1 MTDVGQRPGK
11 DRPGPTTG
19 RRTRTGADTTSGSPA
34 SSGPSGSPASPGS
47 SGSSGWVNPSARR
60 RPRPARASSSLAA
73 AHATALR
80 LLRDA
85 LAANR
90 AAALRLTWWTLLS
103 AAPAL
108 VCGKAVAWAV
118 DEGFLMD
125 RPRTAALGLGVFAVS
140 ALGGAWAS
148 RQSYPWLAEIV
159 EPLRDRLLRDVVT
172 GVLHRAVAPGAAPG
186 DGAAVAVAR
195 LTRQVEAVRDAL
207 AGQLML
213 LWQFVLTVA
222 AVVAGT
228 AVVAPAAAPLVAAPL
243 LVALV
248 LFAVL
253 APATVRRQREAFDA
267 EERLAG
273 CAVTTVTALRDIVAC
288 GAHEHAQ
295 REVLDAVGGHL
306 RASRALA
313 RVSALRRLIVAL
325 GAHSPLLL
333 VVLAAPRLHAGGV
346 TAGEIVGVLAYV
358 LATLE
363 PAIRLLVQGLG
374 ASWLRLA
381 VAAERLAE
389 AARRPEPRPEP
400 RSARRPS
407 DGSVTMSGISFAYG
421 DGAEPVLDGLDLT
434 IADGEHLAVVGPSGI
449 GKSTLAEVLTGMLP
463 PDRGQ
468 VVLGGASLEHITA
481 QDLARA
487 RVLAPQTPYVFAGT
501 LRENLCYFAPGT
513 PPTAL
518 ADALAELGLDTL
530 AERLGGADA
539 PLDPATLSS
548 GERALVALAR
558 AYLSGA
564 RLVVLDE
571 ATRHLDATL
580 ERRVEDAFRRR
591 PGTVVTVAHRMSL
604 ARRADRVL
612 LLDGVRASIGT
623 HDGLLAEV
631 PLYADLM
638 GHWRTGA
645 TATDEDPADAGHL
658 GAGHLDADAA
668 GAGVSGAGRVGAGL
682 NAPGA
687 ASDRSSSRPAE
698 DPVP

>member
-1 MTDVGQRPGK
+1 MTDVEHRPA
-11 DRPGPTTG
+11 G
-19 RRTRTGADTTSGSPA
+19 RRRGPAAAHRRTPTAADRA
-34 SSGPSGSPASPGS
+34 D
-47 SGSSGWVNPSARR
+47 
-60 RPRPARASSSLAA
+60 RPRPHPPQASSSLTA
-73 AHATALR
+73 AHGTAVR
-80 LLRDA
+80 LLRHA
-85 LAANR
+85 LAADR

-108 VCGKAVAWAV
+108 VCGKALAWAV
-118 DEGFLMD
+118 DRGFLMD
-125 RPRTAALGLGVFAVS
+125 RPRTASIALGVFALS
-140 ALGGAWAS
+140 ALAGAWAS

-172 GVLHRAVAPGAAPG
+172 GVLHRAVVPGGPHDGDAAM
-186 DGAAVAVAR
+186 VVAR

-222 AVVAGT
+222 AVIAGT
-228 AVVAPAAAPLVAAPL
+228 AVLSPAAAPLVAAPL

-267 EERLAG
+267 EETLAG
-273 CAVTTVTALRDIVAC
+273 SAVATVTALRDLVAC

-295 REVLDAVGGHL
+295 QGVLDAVGGHL
-306 RASRALA
+306 RASRVLA
-313 RVSALRRLIVAL
+313 SVCALRRLIVAL

-389 AARRPEPRPEP
+389 AARRPTPGPDP
-400 RSARRPS
+400 RSAQQPC
-407 DGSVTMSGISFAYG
+407 DGSVTLSEIVFAYG
-421 DGAEPVLDGLDLT
+421 TDAEPVLDGLDLT
-434 IADGEHLAVVGPSGI
+434 IDDGEHLVVVGPSGI

-463 PDRGQ
+463 PDRGR
-468 VVLGGASLEHITA
+468 VVLGGAPLERIAPH
-481 QDLARA
+481 DLARA
-487 RVLAPQTPYVFAGT
+487 RVLAPQSPYVFAGT
-501 LRENLCYFAPGT
+501 LRENLCYFEPGT
-513 PPTAL
+513 TDSAL
-518 ADALAELGLDTL
+518 AAAVTELGMDALV
-530 AERLGGADA
+530 ERLGGAHA
-539 PLDPATLSS
+539 LIDPGALSS

-558 AYLSGA
+558 AYLSSA

-580 ERRVEDAFRRR
+580 ERRVEEAFRRR

-612 LLDGVRASIGT
+612 LLDGTRPSIGT
-623 HDGLLAEV
+623 HDALLAEV

-638 GHWRTGA
+638 GHWRTG
-645 TATDEDPADAGHL
+645 TAVT
-658 GAGHLDADAA
+658 
-668 GAGVSGAGRVGAGL
+668 VGADRIGADDDARL
-682 NAPGA
+682 SAPDA
-687 ASDRSSSRPAE
+687 ASDHSSSRPAE
-698 DPVP
+698 DPAP

>member
-1 MTDVGQRPGK
+1 M
-11 DRPGPTTG
+11 
-19 RRTRTGADTTSGSPA
+19 
-34 SSGPSGSPASPGS
+34 
-47 SGSSGWVNPSARR
+47 
-60 RPRPARASSSLAA
+60 
-73 AHATALR
+73 R
-80 LLRDA
+80 LLRHA

-90 AAALRLTWWTLLS
+90 AAAFRLTWWTLLS

-108 VCGKAVAWAV
+108 VCGKALAWAV
-118 DEGFLMD
+118 DRGFLMD
-125 RPRTAALGLGVFAVS
+125 RPRTAAFALGVFALS

-172 GVLHRAVAPGAAPG
+172 GVLHRAVAPGAAHD

-222 AVVAGT
+222 AVIAGT
-228 AVVAPAAAPLVAAPL
+228 AVLSPAAAPLVAAPL

-253 APATVRRQREAFDA
+253 APATVRRQRAAFDA
-267 EERLAG
+267 EETLAG
-273 CAVTTVTALRDIVAC
+273 RAVATVTALRDIVAC
-288 GAHEHAQ
+288 GAHDHAQ
-295 REVLDAVGGHL
+295 REALDAVGGHL

-313 RVSALRRLIVAL
+313 AVCALRRLIVAL

-333 VVLAAPRLHAGGV
+333 VVLAAPRLHARGV

-389 AARRPEPRPEP
+389 AARRPDPGPDHGSALLPR
-400 RSARRPS
+400 
-407 DGSVTMSGISFAYG
+407 DGSVTLSGIVFAYG
-421 DGAEPVLDGLDLT
+421 TDAEPVLDGLDLT
-434 IADGEHLAVVGPSGI
+434 IADGEHLVVVGPSGI
-449 GKSTLAEVLTGMLP
+449 GKSTLAEVLAGMLP

-468 VVLGGASLEHITA
+468 VVLGGAPLEHIPPRE
-481 QDLARA
+481 LARA
-487 RVLAPQTPYVFAGT
+487 RVLAPQSPYVFAGT
-501 LRENLCYFAPGT
+501 LRENLCYFVPDTTDA
-513 PPTAL
+513 
-518 ADALAELGLDTL
+518 ALAEVMTELGMDPL

-539 PLDPATLSS
+539 LVEPAALSS

-571 ATRHLDATL
+571 ATRHLDAAL
-580 ERRVEDAFRRR
+580 ERRVEVAFRRR
-591 PGTVVTVAHRMSL
+591 PGTVVTVAHRLSL
-604 ARRADRVL
+604 TRGADRVL
-612 LLDGVRASIGT
+612 LLDGTRPSTGT
-623 HDGLLAEV
+623 HDALLAEV

-638 GHWRTGA
+638 GHWRTG
-645 TATDEDPADAGHL
+645 TADG
-658 GAGHLDADAA
+658 A
-668 GAGVSGAGRVGAGL
+668 GAGRTGVRRSGAGL
-682 NAPGA
+682 NTPGA
-687 ASDRSSSRPAE
+687 ASDHSSSRPAE
-698 DPVP
+698 HPAP